1 MSTDV
6 NYSIKGT
13 SDVPQQVDKAKKAM
27 SEMDRQTQ
35 AIGKKFTEF
44 GKDLFMGFLAPMV
57 LVQQA
62 VSFISASIAKA
73 RQDAKDA
80 VDFAAGIK
88 VEELSKSPVDATTRY
103 MAQKLQVDIRTEKEQ
118 EQARKA
124 KEVVVE
130 EFLMRDPR
138 GIEYY
143 NKNAGI
149 NMETGGPAI
158 SASNLAMLKRVQD
171 DVFAIVQGDM
181 KKAME
186 EEKAKAAA
194 DKAEAE
200 KKKTAATIGVFTG
213 DNAVFGV
220 GNSPQMNLLNQQIE
234 LQKTANEYLAVI
246 AAAAGSPGDFTKD
259 QTGGMAS
266 QVNYKDYTKT
276 A

>member
-62 VSFISASIAKA
+62 VSFISGAIAKA

-103 MAQKLQVDIRTEKEQ
+103 MAQKLQVDIRSEKER
-118 EQARKA
+118 EQAEVARR
-124 KEVVVE
+124 EVVR
-130 EFLMRDPR
+130 EFLIRDPR
-138 GIEYY
+138 GQEYY
-143 NKNAGI
+143 RQNAPI
-149 NMETGGPAI
+149 DTETGGYGI
-158 SASNLAMLKRVQD
+158 SERTMAGYKSVQEA
-171 DVFAIVQGDM
+171 VFAMVGEEM
-181 KKAME
+181 KKALKE
-186 EEKAKAAA
+186 EQAAA
-194 DKAEAE
+194 KEKQKEGAKPAQVFAEAN
-200 KKKTAATIGVFTG
+200 AT
-213 DNAVFGV
+213 FGV
-220 GNSPQMNLLNQQIE
+220 GNSPQMNLLNEQVE
-234 LQKTANEYLAVI
+234 LQKQANQYLEMI
-246 AAAAGSPGDFTKD
+246 ALASKAGADFTKD

-266 QVNYKDYTKT
+266 QVNYRDYTKT

>member
-62 VSFISASIAKA
+62 VSFISGAIAKA

-88 VEELSKSPVDATTRY
+88 VEELKASPVDPTTRY
-103 MAQKLQVDIRTEKEQ
+103 MAQKLQVDLRTEKEK
-118 EQARKA
+118 EQAATAR
-124 KEVVVE
+124 ETVTE
-130 EFLMRDPR
+130 EFLKRDPR
-138 GIEYY
+138 GRQYFFKE
-143 NKNAGI
+143 AA
-149 NMETGGPAI
+149 TGDEGPGMSEA
-158 SASNLAMLKRVQD
+158 ALAKFKYVQD
-171 DVFAIVQGDM
+171 AVAKIVEADM
-181 KKAME
+181 KKALKE
-186 EEKAKAAA
+186 EQDKAAA

-200 KKKTAATIGVFTG
+200 KKKAAATVGVFAG
-213 DNAVFGV
+213 DNSVFGV
-220 GNSPQMNLLNQQIE
+220 GNSPHMTMLNHQIE

-246 AAAAGSPGDFTKD
+246 AAAAGTSSDFTKD
-259 QTGGMAS
+259 QTNGNAS
-266 QVNYKDYTKT
+266 KNVYYQTTNVS
-276 A
+276 

>member
-62 VSFISASIAKA
+62 VSFISGAIAKA

-88 VEELSKSPVDATTRY
+88 VEELKASPVDPTTRY
-103 MAQKLQVDIRTEKEQ
+103 MAQKLQVDLRTEKEK
-118 EQARKA
+118 EQAATAR
-124 KEVVVE
+124 ETVTE
-130 EFLMRDPR
+130 EFLKRDPR
-138 GIEYY
+138 GRQYFFKE
-143 NKNAGI
+143 AA
-149 NMETGGPAI
+149 TGDEGPGMSE
-158 SASNLAMLKRVQD
+158 SALAKFKYVQD
-171 DVFAIVQGDM
+171 AVAKIVEADM
-181 KKAME
+181 KKALKE
-186 EEKAKAAA
+186 EQDKAAA

-200 KKKTAATIGVFTG
+200 KKKAAATVGVFAG
-213 DNAVFGV
+213 DNSVFGV
-220 GNSPQMNLLNQQIE
+220 GNSPHMTMLNHQIE